1 MAKQDVEM
9 KEAPK
14 QNDTAEA
21 EEPQAEVSKEE
32 KERLVLEGMPNVQG
46 IELIFSKT
54 CPKDTLIL
62 NCRSSMLLLH
72 ISSSVLVQCS
82 YYKNH
87 LSFQVLICS
96 FIYLFIYL
104 CRPKRPGEVHR

>member
-32 KERLVLEGMPNVQG
+32 KERLVLEGKLMPNVQG
-46 IELIFSKT
+46 QNK
-54 CPKDTLIL
+54 
-62 NCRSSMLLLH
+62 R
-72 ISSSVLVQCS
+72 
-82 YYKNH
+82 KN
-87 LSFQVLICS
+87 L
-96 FIYLFIYL
+96 
-104 CRPKRPGEVHR
+104 K

>member
-32 KERLVLEGMPNVQG
+32 KESERNIWLRIIRVCHWKSYKESTG
-46 IELIFSKT
+46 I
-54 CPKDTLIL
+54 
-62 NCRSSMLLLH
+62 
-72 ISSSVLVQCS
+72 
-82 YYKNH
+82 Y
-87 LSFQVLICS
+87 
-96 FIYLFIYL
+96 
-104 CRPKRPGEVHR
+104 VHRKFV

>member
-32 KERLVLEGMPNVQG
+32 KERLVLEGMPNGVS
-46 IELIFSKT
+46 LK
-54 CPKDTLIL
+54 
-62 NCRSSMLLLH
+62 R
-72 ISSSVLVQCS
+72 
-82 YYKNH
+82 
-87 LSFQVLICS
+87 
-96 FIYLFIYL
+96 
-104 CRPKRPGEVHR
+104 RPLKLRP